1 MDEAAIS
8 GLAFLKGLPHI
19 GLWLVI
25 VIIIIIIII
34 IIVPY
39 EKREQSLA

>member
-34 IIVPY
+34 IVPY